1 MTVVVNGSQVELT
14 DTATVA
20 DAIAATGA
28 PSKRGVAVALNG
40 EVVPRST
47 WADTTLNPGDKV
59 EVLTAVAG
67 G

>member
-1 MTVVVNGSQVELT
+1 MTVVVNGSEVELA
-14 DTATVA
+14 DRATVA

-40 EVVPRST
+40 EVAPRST
-47 WADTTLNPGDKV
+47 WGGTMLNPGDRV